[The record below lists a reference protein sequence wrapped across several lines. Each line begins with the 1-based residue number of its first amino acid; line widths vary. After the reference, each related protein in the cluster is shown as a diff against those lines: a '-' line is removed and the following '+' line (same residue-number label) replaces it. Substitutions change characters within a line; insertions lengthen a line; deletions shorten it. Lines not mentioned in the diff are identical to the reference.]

1 MKWPAWTGILLVALL
16 WVSPSIAMDSAD
28 CLGCHGDAELVG
40 EEMEINALAF
50 DGTPHAQTGCSAC
63 HSGIGDNHPDDGLTP
78 GKAGC
83 SDCHVDVE
91 DEYVLSGHAGN
102 AACVDCHNPH
112 AVKAQDEVSGY
123 EMNRPCAACHDSME
137 MEESHRRWLPQT
149 EIHLSVLPCIT
160 CHTSSEKMVLELYLT
175 RETGSAFKG
184 DFTLA
189 SHEELTGLGGGA
201 GPESLLD
208 QDGNHLISIA
218 ELRDFNRNPANRNF
232 RLQGMMVPARQT
244 HGHAHI
250 LYNRWDCTYCHG
262 TGPQSLQTSYL
273 SFPQSDGSYR
283 RMQVENGA
291 VLSVLYTT
299 PDFYMIGATRNTALN
314 LVGAMILAGGLVMP
328 VGHGILRFL
337 TRKNR
342 Q

>member
-1 MKWPAWTGILLVALL
+1 MMWIRCIGMLSVALIL
-16 WVSPSIAMDSAD
+16 VSPGIAMESSD
-28 CLGCHGDAELVG
+28 CLSCHGDASYVG
-40 EEMEINALAF
+40 EDLAIHAQDF
-50 DGTPHAQTGCSAC
+50 DGTPHAQVGCHAC
-63 HSGIGDNHPDDGLTP
+63 HSAISDTHPDDGQAP
-78 GKAGC
+78 GNAGC
-83 SDCHVDVE
+83 SDCHLDVE
-91 DEYVLSGHAGN
+91 DEYAVSGHAEN
-102 AACVDCHNPH
+102 AGCVDCHNPH

-123 EMNRPCAACHDSME
+123 DMNRPCAVCHDSKE

-160 CHTSSEKMVLELYLT
+160 CHTSSEKMVLDLYVT
-175 RETGSAFKG
+175 REAGGTFKG
-184 DFTLA
+184 DFRLA
-189 SHEELTGLGGGA
+189 SYADLTELSGSA
-201 GPESLLD
+201 DPADLLD
-208 QDGNHLISIA
+208 KDGNHLISIA
-218 ELRDFNRNPANRNF
+218 ELRNFNRDPANRDF
-232 RLQGMMVPARQT
+232 RLQGMMVPAEQT
-244 HGHAHI
+244 HSYDI

-273 SFPQSDGSYR
+273 SFPKSDGSYQ

-291 VLSVLYTT
+291 VLSVLYAT

-314 LVGAMILAGGLVMP
+314 LLGAMILAGGLVMP